1 LKLDLNEWEEA
12 MTDAQIQ
19 SLSQRKLGGL
29 DVTALGMGVMN
40 VVHAYGPPTD
50 RGEAVKLVRRM
61 FERGVRFFDTAEVYG
76 PFVAEEIAAEA
87 LGDVRKESVICTKFG
102 FQYKDG
108 KPAGLN
114 SKPDHIRQAVEGS
127 LKRLRTDYID
137 LLYQHRID
145 PEVPIEDVAGTVGEL
160 IREGKVKHFGLSGA
174 GAATIR
180 RAHAVQSVTAVENQ
194 YSFWVREQEPEV
206 LPTCEEL
213 GIGFVA
219 YSPLGMGY
227 LTGTIAAETELLE
240 GDLRAVFPRFTAGAR
255 RRNWGVV
262 ELLRQVGLTKG
273 ATPAQVALAWLL
285 HRKPWIVPIPGT
297 TKIAHVDENIA
308 ALDLELTTDELKR
321 LNDGFSALTVVGAS
335 SGAAQLA
342 AIDVG
347 AKEGTTSTGGHG
359 MSPLPRAGV
368 SG

>member
-1 LKLDLNEWEEA
+1 
-12 MTDAQIQ
+12 M
-19 SLSQRKLGGL
+19 RKLGDL
-29 DVTALGMGVMN
+29 DVSALGMGVMN

-50 RGEAVKLVRRM
+50 RREAVRLVRHM

-87 LGDVRKESVICTKFG
+87 LGDVRSEAVICTKFG

-127 LKRLRTDYID
+127 LKRLGTDYID

-145 PEVPIEDVAGTVGEL
+145 PEVPIEDVAGTVGDL

-180 RAHAVQSVTAVENQ
+180 RAHAVQSVSAIENQ

-206 LPTCEEL
+206 LPICEEL

-227 LTGTIAAETELLE
+227 LTGTVAAESELLQ
-240 GDLRAVFPRFTAGAR
+240 GDLRAVFPRFTAEAR

-262 ELLRQVGLTKG
+262 ELLRKVGLPKG

-297 TKIAHVDENIA
+297 TKIAHVDENA
-308 ALDLELTTDELKR
+308 SSLDLTLTADDLKR
-321 LNDGFSALTVVGAS
+321 LDEGYAALTIEGAS
-335 SGAAQLA
+335 SGPSQLA
-342 AIDVG
+342 QIDIG
-347 AKEGTTSTGGHG
+347 AKDGTRSIGGHG
-359 MSPLPRAGV
+359 LSPLSYAERR
-368 SG
+368 

>member
-1 LKLDLNEWEEA
+1 
-12 MTDAQIQ
+12 MTGRQ
-19 SLSQRKLGGL
+19 SLPLPMRKLGDL
-29 DVTALGMGVMN
+29 DVSALGMGVMN

-50 RGEAVKLVRRM
+50 RREAVRLVRHM

-87 LGDVRKESVICTKFG
+87 LGDVRSEAVICTKFG

-127 LKRLRTDYID
+127 LKRLGTDYID

-145 PEVPIEDVAGTVGEL
+145 PEVPIEDVAGTVGDL

-180 RAHAVQSVTAVENQ
+180 RAHAVQSVSAIENQ

-206 LPTCEEL
+206 LPICEEL

-227 LTGTIAAETELLE
+227 LTGTVAAESELLQ
-240 GDLRAVFPRFTAGAR
+240 GDLRAVFPRFTAEAR

-262 ELLRQVGLTKG
+262 ELLRKIGLPKG

-297 TKIAHVDENIA
+297 TKIAHVDENA
-308 ALDLELTTDELKR
+308 SSLDLTLTADDLKR
-321 LNDGFSALTVVGAS
+321 LDEGYAALTIEGAS
-335 SGAAQLA
+335 SGPSQLA
-342 AIDVG
+342 QIDIG
-347 AKEGTTSTGGHG
+347 AKDGTRSIGGHG
-359 MSPLPRAGV
+359 LSPLSYAERR
-368 SG
+368 